1 MKNLNDNF
9 VTNLTKQ
16 FSNYIEENNISSS
29 HEVSDLMRKLFNN
42 IQESTVSSANIN
54 QITSPNIVTEIIDE
68 KTGLLFRRYLE
79 IEYNENS
86 NGLVI
91 SGENINGEKTEIA
104 FLSETAISRIS
115 ELKGSGANE
124 PLCDTHK

>member
-42 IQESTVSSANIN
+42 IQESIVSSANIN

-91 SGENINGEKTEIA
+91 SGENINGDKAEIA

-124 PLCDTHK
+124 PLCNTHK

>member
-91 SGENINGEKTEIA
+91 SGENINGDKAEIA

>member
-91 SGENINGEKTEIA
+91 SGENINGDKTEIA

>member
-42 IQESTVSSANIN
+42 IQESIVSSANIN

-91 SGENINGEKTEIA
+91 SGENINGDKAEIA